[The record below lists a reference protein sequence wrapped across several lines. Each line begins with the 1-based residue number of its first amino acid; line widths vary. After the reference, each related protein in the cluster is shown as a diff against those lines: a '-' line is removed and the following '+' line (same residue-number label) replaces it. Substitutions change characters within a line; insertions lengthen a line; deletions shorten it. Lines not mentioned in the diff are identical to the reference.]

1 MKLLSD
7 IKNGTS
13 HSIEYLLSN
22 KVNKTLSK
30 HGIIIRKIFSPII
43 RKVYSTQT
51 EYKLIVDSREDI
63 PRNVKSAIFIIN
75 HRQADDIVLAAQVIN
90 RSAYIVFGN
99 STLMLETTNGLGLW
113 VNGVY
118 ILDRNDKDSRKA
130 TSDKMRYTLKRKCD
144 NAVYAEGYWNLNDNG
159 LADEIH
165 GADDHNSENWLIQD
179 LNIGAFKIAQ
189 EMGVPVIPVILHYDE
204 VGEKRCYGSRG
215 KPFYINKDDDVFA
228 KKDEFKEIM
237 QTMYY
242 ESMEKHS
249 SYKKEE
255 LEASGKSLKE
265 QWIELKEELRAA
277 CDIEKVGYH
286 LDLENEKLIGKAKVV
301 NSVIT
306 NEEAFEHLD
315 KINYNI
321 DNSFLL
327 SKNITGRRK

>member
-90 RSAYIVFGN
+90 QSAYIVFGN

-113 VNGVY
+113 ANGVY
-118 ILDRNDKDSRKA
+118 ILDRDNKDSRKA
-130 TSDKMRYTLKRKCD
+130 TSEKVDYTLSKKGK
-144 NAVYAEGYWNLNDNG
+144 AAYYAEGYWNLDDDG
-159 LADEIH
+159 LADERH

-179 LNIGAFKIAQ
+179 FNIGAFIEAKK
-189 EMGVPVIPVILHYDE
+189 MGIPLIPITLHYDE
-204 VGEKRCYGSRG
+204 VGEKRCYGSGG
-215 KPFYINKDDDVFA
+215 KLFYIKKDDDVFA